1 MDTTLWSPTF
11 SVPVTN
17 PQTDTTT
24 YKMLRQSCTYTSGF
38 TLTLA
43 SMNTIA
49 SDIGGTPSLTCS
61 PMPSVST
68 LCITGAN
75 GADVTSSFAPSLT
88 NPSGWTSAQGVT
100 GVTFKVFAPGSQYT
114 YSLVGLPGES
124 TSQSSA
130 SNLTNPTGP
139 GCGFAASGSGTYAN
153 QLCFA
158 DFTGVTNPPLNSTGT
173 CQTVTRPI
181 ANTPYTL
188 NFCISVSRN
197 NLAPATIPTYYS
209 PQGDNS
215 EAFLGNNG
223 FYTGIPGD
231 PALYQNSNGITT
243 VYLTNV
249 KVLDA
254 AGEPATGWTLVTGDA
269 ESTDTNEWMVFQSN
283 LSLTVL
289 NNSPGN
295 PYGNACYDD
304 QDSGNSGFLEYTG
317 PTPPTASQ
325 TVTSPPTSNYL
336 GSLISTVKGPAP
348 PAAGNSSVLCESD
361 QQLNKTGTLM
371 LSAQEPTGTSTAQTL
386 TVTMRG
392 AGLEAMFLGVLL

>member
-1 MDTTLWSPTF
+1 MVSYV

-17 PQTDTTT
+17 PQTGTTT
-24 YKMLRQSCTYTSGF
+24 YKMLRQSCTYTCRIHSHSR
-38 TLTLA
+38 LDEHDRQRYRRNSKSDLLA
-43 SMNTIA
+43 DAFGVHSVYHRGQRCRRDELVRAELNQPIRL
-49 SDIGGTPSLTCS
+49 DISTGGDRSHLQ
-61 PMPSVST
+61 
-68 LCITGAN
+68 I
-75 GADVTSSFAPSLT
+75 
-88 NPSGWTSAQGVT
+88 
-100 GVTFKVFAPGSQYT
+100 FAPGSQYT

-139 GCGFAASGSGTYAN
+139 GCGFAATGSGTYAN

-158 DFTGVTNPPLNSTGT
+158 DFTGVTESSSQFHGYVPD
-173 CQTVTRPI
+173 VTRPI

-197 NLAPATIPTYYS
+197 NVAPATIPTYYS

-254 AGEPATGWTLVTGDA
+254 AGEPATGWTPRDRGRGVDRRQRVDGLPVQPSLVIA
-269 ESTDTNEWMVFQSN
+269 PEQRRR
-283 LSLTVL
+283 
-289 NNSPGN
+289 GN
-295 PYGNACYDD
+295 PWGNACYDTRLPRHHRCPGVHRPHTRD
-304 QDSGNSGFLEYTG
+304 GQ
-317 PTPPTASQ
+317 
-325 TVTSPPTSNYL
+325 PTSAPVQPTTTAHR
-336 GSLISTVKGPAP
+336 SRVKGLDPATGVSFH
-348 PAAGNSSVLCESD
+348 ALRVE
-361 QQLNKTGTLM
+361 QQLNKTGTMM
-371 LSAQEPTGTSTAQTL
+371 LQAQEPTGSSRSDAYRL
-386 TVTMRG
+386 H
-392 AGLEAMFLGVLL
+392 AGCRAWRRCSSGCSL